1 MAVTVKGKGKERVQD
16 LSWREAPVEK
26 RRPVGVDADHFAQV
40 GPGDRHD
47 PVVGFHEAVPV
58 RLELVG
64 PHAGFKF
71 WVPDDL
77 TTALEMKL
85 VAPEPIILE
94 IKESTG
100 DAAPHATGRVKLVG
114 KGGSAAVAELKGAP
128 FRHAYVLVRPE

>member
-1 MAVTVKGKGKERVQD
+1 MKSFTPLLASLCFATSAIAAEPVKVDVYLDGKLQHHVT
-16 LSWREAPVEK
+16 
-26 RRPVGVDADHFAQV
+26 
-40 GPGDRHD
+40 
-47 PVVGFHEAVPV
+47 
-58 RLELVG
+58 LVG